1 MNGFLMLPPRYGCG
15 WHNTTHVPVLPV
27 SGGAPPPR
35 LIHRLPRLHVP
46 SSSTSPV
53 LKIFIA
59 SSLSAASGAHL
70 SPAVVGA

>member
-1 MNGFLMLPPRYGCG
+1 
-15 WHNTTHVPVLPV
+15 
-27 SGGAPPPR
+27 
-35 LIHRLPRLHVP
+35 
-46 SSSTSPV
+46 V